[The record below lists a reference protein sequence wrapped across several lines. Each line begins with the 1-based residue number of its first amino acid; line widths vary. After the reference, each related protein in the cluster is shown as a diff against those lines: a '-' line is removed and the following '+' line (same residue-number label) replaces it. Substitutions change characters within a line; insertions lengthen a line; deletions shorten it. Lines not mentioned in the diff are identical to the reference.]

1 MFFLQQL
8 INGLTQGM
16 IYALMAIGFSVIYGV
31 VGLVS
36 FVHGEIIMLGAFTG
50 FFMISFLGSNLL
62 FALIVGFIV
71 TWILGMVVDSLAY
84 RPFKNAPREI
94 PLIMTIGLSIFLR
107 SLTQVILGTQQRVIP
122 NIFEG
127 KYFVIGDI
135 RITYIQ
141 IIIAVI
147 VIALS
152 LALQQFLYRTRTGL
166 SLRAVSMDKDA
177 AALVGV
183 NVSKTIRTGY
193 SLGCA
198 LGGVSGVLLGIYY
211 NSVHPVMGA
220 SASMKAFASTVFG
233 GLTSIPGAAIGGIVL
248 GIAENLGVGYL
259 HSGFR
264 DIIAFVIIIAI
275 LLIRPSGIM
284 GRKEGGKV

>member
-1 MFFLQQL
+1 MFFLLQQL

-50 FFMISFLGSNLL
+50 FFMISFVGSNLI
-62 FALIVGFIV
+62 FALAAGFII
-71 TWILGMVVDSLAY
+71 TWILGMFVDRLAY
-84 RPFKNAPREI
+84 RPFQNAPREI

-107 SLTQVILGTQQRVIP
+107 SLTHLVLGSQQRVVP
-122 NIFEG
+122 NIFDG
-127 KYFVIGDI
+127 KFFVIGDI

-141 IIIAVI
+141 I
-147 VIALS
+147 VIALLVIFLS
-152 LALQQFLYRTRTGL
+152 FALHQFLYRTRTGL
-166 SLRAVSMDKDA
+166 ALRAVSMDKKA
-177 AALVGV
+177 AALVGI
-183 NVSKTIRTGY
+183 NVRKTIQKGY

-211 NSVHPVMGA
+211 NSVNPVMGA

-248 GIAENLGVGYL
+248 GMAENLGVGYL
-259 HSGFR
+259 NSGYR
-264 DIIAFVIIIAI
+264 DIIAFIIIIAV
-275 LLIRPSGIM
+275 LLIKPSGIL
-284 GRKEGGKV
+284 GWKEAGN